1 MLRRGAVTERR
12 DAEGGGEGRG
22 GEAPVRGERATDE
35 GPSRTERFEEGF
47 EWWLGA
53 SRVLVLIPVVVLV
66 FVAVGA
72 FVYGIDVFVRSVGKT
87 IEHPLPVSNKIALFL
102 VDIDLFLIGATMLIA
117 AIGFYELF
125 IRRIDSGKQN
135 RMPAWLQMND
145 LNDLKGRIIGMIV
158 LIVAVSFV
166 EVLVEFHS
174 GREILELGGGVALFI
189 AALTVFVRF
198 GGSRHG
204 ND

>member
-1 MLRRGAVTERR
+1 MERRGSENDHGAPTARTSDEPPERHR
-12 DAEGGGEGRG
+12 PTRI
-22 GEAPVRGERATDE
+22 T
-35 GPSRTERFEEGF
+35 RFEEQF
-47 EWWLGA
+47 ERWLSA
-53 SRVLVLIPVVVLV
+53 SRALVLVPVVVLV
-66 FVAVGA
+66 VVAAGA
-72 FVYGIDVFVRSVGKT
+72 FVYGIDVFVRSVGRT

-125 IRRIDSGKQN
+125 IRRIDSGAES
-135 RMPAWLQMND
+135 RMPTWLQMKD
-145 LNDLKGRIIGMIV
+145 LNDLKARIIGMIV
-158 LIVAVSFV
+158 LIVAVTFV
-166 EVLVEFHS
+166 EVLVEFHN

-189 AALTVFVRF
+189 GALTAFVRF